1 MYKGTPIDSYK
12 IVKFLDENQDVV
24 MLNSSIKQRLHND
37 LKDKVDPS
45 SGIYL
50 NVKIGDY
57 IRTGEEI
64 GVIFNSDEK
73 KLDEN
78 LLSFQS
84 CFKISNQLVELN
96 NLIIDYS

>member
-1 MYKGTPIDSYK
+1 MDTFGIGMGLVK
-12 IVKFLDENQDVV
+12 IGAGR
-24 MLNSSIKQRLHND
+24 MS

-57 IRTGEEI
+57 IIRGEEI

-78 LLSFQS
+78 LLSFQNY
-84 CFKISNQLVELN
+84 KNHTV
-96 NLIIDYS
+96 

>member
-1 MYKGTPIDSYK
+1 MAMSLIFFLIYWAFLIAGENFADKGKINPILSMWLPN
-12 IVKFLDENQDVV
+12 IVLFT
-24 MLNSSIKQRLHND
+24 I
-37 LKDKVDPS
+37 
-45 SGIYL
+45 GIYL

-57 IRTGEEI
+57 IRTGEEN